1 MRAPKDE
8 RLANAIKAQAKVVE
22 RQTATINSLMA
33 RASIT
38 DFVVLQALG
47 SGALSNLAEED
58 KARLRDAI
66 TRARGH
72 ASNAADMSTALN
84 QYIDTFEPHAK

>member
-8 RLANAIKAQAKVVE
+8 RLANAIKAQAKEVE
-22 RQTATINSLMA
+22 RQKMMINSLLA
-33 RASIT
+33 RSSIT

-47 SGALSNLAEED
+47 SGALKNLDEEG
-58 KARLRDAI
+58 KASLRDAI
-66 TRARGH
+66 TRARDY
-72 ASNAADMSTALN
+72 ASNAADMSSALN